1 MRAGELEH
9 LRGRAREAF
18 TRGRFDEA
26 IRLALAVL
34 EHAPDDVQMHQVVGT
49 GCLVSGNRPKAI
61 EHLRRA
67 SELPGANNAVF
78 QNLASALALEG
89 HQEEAIGVLDAC
101 VRRFGADDT
110 TLSAIVDQ
118 LGFAGRL
125 EEAVSRLDEALGRYP
140 SSPALA
146 VSLARLAPRIGRL
159 EEALDR
165 LRPHLD
171 SPALHPQMRIVMRFS
186 MASILDRLGRHR
198 EAFEHARAGNAMRA
212 GRYDRRR
219 MEQFVRQT
227 ITGWPQERIEELARG
242 GHESERPV
250 FIVGMPRSGTSL
262 VEQILDAHGQIHG
275 GGELIRLQQ
284 MISERFGGE
293 LVRSDQAGPAQLAQ
307 LGRDYDAYLESLA
320 PEALRV
326 TDKFVFHVFRLG
338 LIASMLPRA
347 TILLCERDPLD
358 TCVSCFMNDF
368 GGKLEY
374 TCDLGDL
381 GHFYRQ
387 YAQIV
392 DHWKRVLGDR
402 VYCVVYEDL
411 VADIEAGARAIVDR
425 VGLAFDAACL
435 RYYESGRVTA
445 TASWDQ
451 VRRPVYTSSVGRHKH
466 YGDLLDPLRRV
477 IAGEDDRR
485 DQLLS

>member
-1 MRAGELEH
+1 MGAGDLEAQ
-9 LRGRAREAF
+9 RRRAREAF
-18 TRGRFDEA
+18 TAGRFGEA
-26 IRLALAVL
+26 IEQAMVVLA
-34 EHAPDDVQMHQVVGT
+34 HAPDDVQMHQIVGT

-89 HQEEAIGVLDAC
+89 RQDEAIRVLDAC
-101 VRRFGADDT
+101 VERFGADDT

-118 LGFAGRL
+118 LGFAGRVD
-125 EEAVSRLDEALGRYP
+125 EAVARLDEALARYP

-146 VSLARLAPRIGRL
+146 VSLSRLAPRIGRL

-165 LRPHLD
+165 LGPHLD
-171 SPALHPQMRIVMRFS
+171 SPALHPQMRIVMRFA

-198 EAFEHARAGNAMRA
+198 EAFEHARVGNAMR
-212 GRYDRRR
+212 GRRYDRRQ
-219 MEQFVRQT
+219 MERLVEMT
-227 ITGWPQERIEELARG
+227 IAGWSRERIEELARH
-242 GHESERPV
+242 GHDSERAV

-284 MISERFGGE
+284 MIYERFGGE
-293 LVRSDQAGPAQLAQ
+293 VVRSDLVDPGQIAT

-320 PEALRV
+320 PAALRV

-338 LIASMLPRA
+338 LIASMLPKA
-347 TILLCERDPLD
+347 TMILCERDPLD

-387 YAQIV
+387 YAQV
-392 DHWKRVLGDR
+392 AAHWKRVLGDR
-402 VYCVVYEDL
+402 IFSVVYEDL
-411 VADIEAGARAIVDR
+411 VGDIDAGARAIVDR
-425 VGLAFDAACL
+425 VGLPFDEACL

-466 YGDLLDPLRRV
+466 YGELLDPLRR
-477 IAGEDDRR
+477 ALDGRDGRH
-485 DQLLS
+485 DQLLY